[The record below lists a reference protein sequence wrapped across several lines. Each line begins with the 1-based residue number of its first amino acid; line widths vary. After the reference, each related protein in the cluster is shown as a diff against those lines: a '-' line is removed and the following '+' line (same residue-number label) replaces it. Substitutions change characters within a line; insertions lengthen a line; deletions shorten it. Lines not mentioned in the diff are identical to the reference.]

1 MIRLH
6 HLNQSRSLRIL
17 WLLEELG
24 EPYEIVSHQ
33 RDAKTHLA
41 PDSLKAVHPLGKS
54 PVIEMD
60 GQIYSESGAIT
71 ELLIERFAPN
81 RLRPAPDSVD
91 YGYYLQWI
99 DFAESSLMLP
109 LMLELFT
116 KKAGINDNEFLNGYI
131 EIEKTRLFKYLDAA
145 VEGKSF
151 IVGNQLSGADFM
163 LSFDLIILAQRQ
175 KLDNYPHIKQYAL
188 QLSSLDSYQRAMRLE
203 ANHDETSAV

>member
-24 EPYEIVSHQ
+24 VPYEIISHQ
-33 RDAKTHLA
+33 RDADTHLA
-41 PDSLKAVHPLGKS
+41 PDSLKAIHPLGKS

-60 GQIYSESGAIT
+60 GQLYAESGAIT
-71 ELLIERFAPN
+71 ELLIERFAPE
-81 RLRPAPDSVD
+81 RLRPATDSSD

-116 KKAGINDNEFLNGYI
+116 KKAGIDDNEFLNGYI
-131 EIEKTRLFKYLDAA
+131 DTEKTRLFEYLDAS

-151 IVGNQLSGADFM
+151 IVGDKLSGADFM
-163 LSFDLIILAQRQ
+163 LSFDLIILAKRQ
-175 KLDNYPHIKQYAL
+175 KLDAYPHIKQYAE
-188 QLSSLDSYQRAMRLE
+188 QLASLDSYQRAMQLE
-203 ANHDETSAV
+203 AKYDESI

>member
-17 WLLEELG
+17 WLLEELNV
-24 EPYEIVSHQ
+24 PYEVVSHQ

-54 PVIEMD
+54 PVIEID
-60 GQIYSESGAIT
+60 GEIYAESGAIT
-71 ELLIERFAPN
+71 ELLIERFAPE
-81 RLRPAPDSVD
+81 RLRPATDSSD
-91 YGYYLQWI
+91 YGYYLQWN

-116 KKAGINDNEFLNGYI
+116 KKAGVNDNEFLNGYI
-131 EIEKTRLFKYLDAA
+131 ETEKTRLFKYLDAA

-151 IVGNQLSGADFM
+151 IVGDKLSGADFM
-163 LSFDLIILAQRQ
+163 LSFDLIILAKRQ
-175 KLDNYPHIKQYAL
+175 KLEAYPNIRKYAEAL
-188 QLSSLDSYQRAMRLE
+188 ASLDSHQRAMQLE
-203 ANHDETSAV
+203 AKYDTTV